1 MAGRFVLILSIAKL
15 LSAEELG
22 LFGLLSTT
30 IGFFV
35 LLFGFDFYGYA
46 NREMLAAGHENLF
59 NILINQLYAYIPLYM
74 VFMPFAIGVF
84 WKEVLPWSY
93 AGWFLTL
100 VFIEHLSTEF
110 NRALNMMQHPLA
122 ATVVLF
128 LRSASWVLFVLPL
141 MYFEAQ
147 WRHLDILLG
156 GWLFGGVLSILF
168 GIWFLSKHMMVKKN
182 FKLDTTWILRGY
194 KVGMIFFL
202 GTLSLQAIT
211 LLDKFWL
218 KYLSGEA
225 MVGVYT
231 FYWTLVLGMTA
242 FIHAGMI
249 VFLSPKIVKAFQE
262 KQFDDFNAL
271 LSQFLKELAV
281 ASVFMVVVLFSIM
294 PIVVEW
300 VGKEIYTEHY
310 HILYLLGVTG
320 VFIVLT
326 NHPHT
331 FLYAARKDKYM
342 LLANISALLIFI
354 SGMFVMKQ
362 MEGYTAIEQVTLVMM
377 GTYGW
382 MLGIKSLGYLYY
394 RKEYL

>member
-74 VFMPFAIGVF
+74 VFVPFSIGVF

-100 VFIEHLSTEF
+100 VFIEHLSIEF
-110 NRALNMMQHPLA
+110 NRVLNMMQHPLA

-141 MYFEAQ
+141 MYLEAQ

-168 GIWFLSKHMMVKKN
+168 GIWFLSKHIMMKKN
-182 FKLDTTWILRGY
+182 FKLDTTWILHGY

-202 GTLSLQAIT
+202 GTLSVCRQLRC
-211 LLDKFWL
+211 L
-218 KYLSGEA
+218 
-225 MVGVYT
+225 
-231 FYWTLVLGMTA
+231 
-242 FIHAGMI
+242 
-249 VFLSPKIVKAFQE
+249 
-262 KQFDDFNAL
+262 
-271 LSQFLKELAV
+271 
-281 ASVFMVVVLFSIM
+281 
-294 PIVVEW
+294 
-300 VGKEIYTEHY
+300 
-310 HILYLLGVTG
+310 
-320 VFIVLT
+320 
-326 NHPHT
+326 
-331 FLYAARKDKYM
+331 
-342 LLANISALLIFI
+342 ISF
-354 SGMFVMKQ
+354 G
-362 MEGYTAIEQVTLVMM
+362 
-377 GTYGW
+377 
-382 MLGIKSLGYLYY
+382 
-394 RKEYL
+394 